1 MREIKQSR
9 GRPVLKAAIIANGYR
24 QVEFGRAIGLN
35 EQSISGIVTGRRKVT
50 KAEMARISQH
60 LRTPARI
67 LFPDE
72 VNT

>member
-1 MREIKQSR
+1 MRKTKESM

-24 QVEFGRAIGLN
+24 QREFGRAIGLN
-35 EQSISGIVTGRRKVT
+35 EQSMSGIVTGRRRIT

-60 LRTPARI
+60 LGTPVSI

-72 VNT
+72 DDV